1 MEAQWE
7 LDRICLF
14 QLMQEN
20 PKWSLARLAQATG
33 HCLSWVKK
41 WRKRFREAP
50 QATLEMFKSQ
60 SRAPKTRPI
69 AISQRV
75 RNVILSFR
83 DQLKEVYNRTIGA
96 RTILYHLWQDTAL
109 SGEYLP
115 RSVKAI
121 WQVLKEGGRI
131 PTRVR
136 EHYPVERPE
145 PMRHWEIDFGQLATQ
160 FEFFAVVDR
169 GTSILVNTQVQTHY
183 NAETALLALATLFV
197 IQGLPTAL
205 RFDRDSRFVSSW
217 AMDGYPAPLVRFLWC
232 LGVRPDPTPP
242 RRPDLKP
249 FVERCI
255 RTLKH
260 ECLWVHRPE
269 TPIQAADILTPV
281 MDKQRRQ
288 VGVS

>member
-1 MEAQWE
+1 
-7 LDRICLF
+7 
-14 QLMQEN
+14 
-20 PKWSLARLAQATG
+20 
-33 HCLSWVKK
+33 
-41 WRKRFREAP
+41 
-50 QATLEMFKSQ
+50 
-60 SRAPKTRPI
+60 
-69 AISQRV
+69 
-75 RNVILSFR
+75 
-83 DQLKEVYNRTIGA
+83 
-96 RTILYHLWQDTAL
+96 
-109 SGEYLP
+109 
-115 RSVKAI
+115 
-121 WQVLKEGGRI
+121 
-131 PTRVR
+131 
-136 EHYPVERPE
+136 
-145 PMRHWEIDFGQLATQ
+145 MRHWEIDFGQLATQ

-269 TPIQAADILTPV
+269 TPIQAADILESYRLFYNAERMNQSSVCGDKPPYVAFPNLPV
-281 MDKQRRQ
+281 LPSIADEIDPDVWLEAHHGLVFKRRLDNKGCTTVDCHSYYVGSAYAGELARFHLDARQRCFHVVVKGNTVRQ
-288 VGVS
+288 LEVKGLIGEKLSFSAYLKRMLEEARSIDRHRQAAQRNTAATG